1 MRRVAIAAV
10 IEIALGV
17 CAYADEPCATEC
29 RVARARM
36 MLEHGDAKGAR
47 TELTIAYKADP
58 RPDLLFALG
67 QVELNLG
74 NFQVA
79 IDYYEKFIATDPGEE
94 QVSLA
99 EQAIGAARMR
109 LAQPDG
115 SELDKQNPAPT
126 GPAPTTT
133 PNAGATPPAG
143 VQQRFVTRPRAWDR
157 ENTGIVALGGAAIAG
172 GGVLLYYAQHQAN
185 DHSGTL
191 SEYDGRLH
199 DARITRL
206 TGAGVATAGVL
217 VIGAALLRWRMSG
230 GMDVVAAVGGASAGM
245 AIGGRW

>member
-1 MRRVAIAAV
+1 MSRVAIAVV

-17 CAYADEPCATEC
+17 CPVSADEPCNTEC
-29 RVARARM
+29 RITRARSL
-36 MLEHGDAKGAR
+36 LERGDAKAAR
-47 TELTIAYKADP
+47 SELVTAYKTDP

-79 IDYYEKFIATDPGEE
+79 IDYYEKFIATEPGEE

-109 LAQPDG
+109 LSQPEG
-115 SELDKQNPAPT
+115 SEPDKQI
-126 GPAPTTT
+126 
-133 PNAGATPPAG
+133 TPPSPTPTIVMPPPVG
-143 VQQRFVTRPRAWDR
+143 VQQRFVTRPRQWDL
-157 ENTGIVALGGAAIAG
+157 ESTGIAALGGAAIAG
-172 GGVLLYYAQHQAN
+172 GGVLLYYAQHKAD

-217 VIGAALLRWRMSG
+217 AIGVALLRWRMSG
-230 GMDVVAAVGGASAGM
+230 GVDVIAAAGSTSAAM

>member
-1 MRRVAIAAV
+1 MSRVAIAAV

-17 CAYADEPCATEC
+17 CPVYADEPCNTEC
-29 RVARARM
+29 RITRARSL
-36 MLEHGDAKGAR
+36 LEHGDAKAAR
-47 TELTIAYKADP
+47 SELVSAYKSDP

-79 IDYYEKFIATDPGEE
+79 IDYYEKFIATEPGEE

-99 EQAIGAARMR
+99 EQGIGAARLR
-109 LAQPDG
+109 LSQPEG
-115 SELDKQNPAPT
+115 SEPEKQIVPPNPITIVAP
-126 GPAPTTT
+126 
-133 PNAGATPPAG
+133 PPVG
-143 VQQRFVTRPRAWDR
+143 VQQRYVTRPREWDR
-157 ENTGIVALGGAAIAG
+157 ENTGLVALGGAAMAG
-172 GGVLLYYAQHQAN
+172 GGVLLYYAQHQAD
-185 DHSGTL
+185 DHTGTL

-217 VIGAALLRWRMSG
+217 VIGAALVRWRMSG
-230 GMDVVAAVGGASAGM
+230 GVDVIAAAGTGSAAM

>member
-17 CAYADEPCATEC
+17 CAAYADEPCNTEC
-29 RVARARM
+29 RIARARA

-47 TELTIAYKADP
+47 SELTMAYKTDP

-79 IDYYEKFIATDPGEE
+79 IDYYEKYIATEPGEE

-109 LAQPDG
+109 LSQPEG
-115 SELDKQNPAPT
+115 GEPDKQLQPVE
-126 GPAPTTT
+126 
-133 PNAGATPPAG
+133 PPKPITSPPPQPVG
-143 VQQRFVTRPRAWDR
+143 VQQRYVTRPREWDR
-157 ENTGIVALGGAAIAG
+157 ENTLIVAFGGVAIAG
-172 GGVLLYYAQHQAN
+172 GGVLLYYAQRQAN

-191 SEYDGRLH
+191 SEYDERLH
-199 DARITRL
+199 SARITRL
-206 TGAGVATAGVL
+206 TGAGAATAGVL
-217 VIGAALLRWRMSG
+217 AIGAALLRWRMSG
-230 GMDVVAAVGGASAGM
+230 GVDLVVGPAGGNGAAM